1 MLPGGQVE
9 KLTLEAEHL
18 SDASVPPRDQ
28 ANRGKPSWKPNAV
41 AMWLPA
47 GTVPT
52 KACSC
57 RHSLPHRPSLP
68 AWSAVQVCHPMQVVL
83 TGVPLGKGL
92 LTLTGCRLT
101 ALGVTW
107 KQPWSPLVGSAHA
120 SPSAG
125 SQEAGGLA
133 QVGWRSRAGHG
144 LHAALQS
151 HY

>member
-1 MLPGGQVE
+1 ME

-28 ANRGKPSWKPNAV
+28 ANRGRPSWKPNAV

-57 RHSLPHRPSLP
+57 RHARSRIARACQLVVLC
-68 AWSAVQVCHPMQVVL
+68 QVCRPMQVVL

-107 KQPWSPLVGSAHA
+107 KQPWMPLVGSAHA

-133 QVGWRSRAGHG
+133 QVDRRFRAGHG
-144 LHAALQS
+144 LHAALQGLC
-151 HY
+151 